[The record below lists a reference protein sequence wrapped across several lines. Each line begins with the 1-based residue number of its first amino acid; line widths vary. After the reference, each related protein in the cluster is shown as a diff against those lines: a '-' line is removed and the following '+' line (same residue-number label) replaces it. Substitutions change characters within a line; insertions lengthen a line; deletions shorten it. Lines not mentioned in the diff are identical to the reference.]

1 VPIAKPQ
8 QIADKIKNFSLKPL
22 SIHLSNASRDAVE
35 KKIRPKS
42 TYTLMESFTMI
53 GIERKKRTPKRA

>member
-1 VPIAKPQ
+1 MAKPQ
-8 QIADKIKNFSLKPL
+8 VTAERIKNLSRKLH
-22 SIHLSNASRDAVE
+22 SIHLSSESRDAVE

-42 TYTLMESFTMI
+42 TYTVIESFMMI